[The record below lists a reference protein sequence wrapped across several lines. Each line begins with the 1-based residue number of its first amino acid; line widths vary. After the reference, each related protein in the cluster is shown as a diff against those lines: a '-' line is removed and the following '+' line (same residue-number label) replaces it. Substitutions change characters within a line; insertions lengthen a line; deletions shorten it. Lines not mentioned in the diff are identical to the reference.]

1 MAESELFS
9 FNIGGKKPSLRQLSG
24 VDKPTSSALKS
35 KVHGVNSDSEGGSS
49 SGGSGY
55 SSDEDGTRRR
65 RK

>member
-9 FNIGGKKPSLRQLSG
+9 FSTGRKKPSLKQLG
-24 VDKPTSSALKS
+24 GLDKPSSGALAS
-35 KVHGVNSDSEGGSS
+35 KAHAVSSDSEGGST

>member
-9 FNIGGKKPSLRQLSG
+9 FNTGGKKPSLRQLSG
-24 VDKPTSSALKS
+24 VDKPSSNALAS
-35 KVHGVNSDSEGGSS
+35 KAHTVSSDSEGGSS